1 MAATGLLGINPY
13 FKGVSLDTSKPVNLA
28 IQLEQK
34 NQAKK
39 EALDKYFMDYEKS
52 INPAGMRSQDQDIV
66 LKKLNENKQFYMQ
79 NRDRIL
85 NPSKY
90 GAEAQSRYMAGF
102 KDILSD
108 ISKSKQ
114 ASAEDKV
121 LQNTYSRIK
130 TQGLE
135 IPDGFM
141 EAIQESQKPIYAGY
155 KPVDLF
161 KFDFNKP
168 YNETEFTKNV
178 WSGLTLPTKEVP
190 TTLPNGKVQYAK
202 ISYLTPDIAQAVALN
217 AINEYKTKP
226 GSTKNFNNL
235 MKDANIFSAA
245 EKEFGE
251 AFKYTDPKTKKIV
264 KPRIE
269 SPEQFVAG
277 YALLKKPTGEISRG
291 KEDFDWLTKF
301 RMQQG
306 AIDRRADEK
315 DAGEYSPEVQVD
327 EIFEAGKGDKIQINV
342 EGKNIKGRRVQLP
355 ADIEGKFD
363 RKVGN
368 TKFSPDYFVM
378 SEDKLNLYPVFVTGK
393 TKYGS
398 DILGGEG
405 GTKLNEKIPVKT
417 SLIPA
422 LGKAYGGQSWT
433 KKNLFSDGT
442 KQTPAKDSKKK
453 GSSGINWSKQ
463 K

>member
-13 FKGVSLDTSKPVNLA
+13 FKGVSIDTSKPVNLA

-34 NQAKK
+34 NQAKR

-66 LKKLNENKQFYMQ
+66 LKKLNDNKQFYMQ

-141 EAIQESQKPIYAGY
+141 EAVQTSQKPIYAGY

-161 KFDFNKP
+161 QFDFNKP
-168 YNETEFTKNV
+168 FSTEKFQRDIFAGIEPDKRNVGSRVNNQGQIINIYKNEFDNASLKSFQNRAASQYRTNPSV
-178 WSGLTLPTKEVP
+178 TKEVNKLIKTGEYVDLQP
-190 TTLPNGKVQYAK
+190 YYEMLNPKMSIQNADPADVAAAFALSLKQLGKTTESTPVFKPLGRKTEDKEDDFSPELMVDNFYEAGDPFTATVSGKLIKGKKIQLP
-202 ISYLTPDIAQAVALN
+202 PEVALN
-217 AINEYKTKP
+217 Y
-226 GSTKNFNNL
+226 
-235 MKDANIFSAA
+235 
-245 EKEFGE
+245 
-251 AFKYTDPKTKKIV
+251 
-264 KPRIE
+264 
-269 SPEQFVAG
+269 
-277 YALLKKPTGEISRG
+277 
-291 KEDFDWLTKF
+291 
-301 RMQQG
+301 
-306 AIDRRADEK
+306 
-315 DAGEYSPEVQVD
+315 
-327 EIFEAGKGDKIQINV
+327 
-342 EGKNIKGRRVQLP
+342 
-355 ADIEGKFD
+355 D

-368 TKFSPDYFVM
+368 KKFSPNYFVM
-378 SEDKLNLYPVFVTGK
+378 TDDKLNVYPIFVTGK
-393 TKYGS
+393 TASGS
-398 DILGGEG
+398 DILSGEG
-405 GTKLNEKIPVKT
+405 GTIIDEKIPVKT
-417 SLIPA
+417 SLIPTI
-422 LGKAYGGQSWT
+422 GKEYGGIGYT
-433 KKNLFSDGT
+433 RRNLGRN
-442 KQTPAKDSKKK
+442 QMPATPPKPSTNKPKDK
-453 GSSGINWSKQ
+453 SGVTWKIK
-463 K
+463 